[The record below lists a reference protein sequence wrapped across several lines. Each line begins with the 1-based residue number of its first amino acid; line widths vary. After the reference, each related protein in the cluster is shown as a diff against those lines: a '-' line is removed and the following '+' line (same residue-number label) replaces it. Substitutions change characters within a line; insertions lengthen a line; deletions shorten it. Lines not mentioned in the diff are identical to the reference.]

1 MAREKLDKEINIIEM
16 VKSWRY
22 FEQAIKYLLP
32 EKQRL
37 DFKERARYMT
47 INPDPDKAKEQ
58 SKSFAMMAK
67 RTMSIRRHNFSDGF
81 FSSEDEEVAKVAAKK
96 KIDAGND
103 TDSDAGL
110 PDGLRN
116 TALGKDNLTPLA
128 SDIIRI

>member
-47 INPDPDKAKEQ
+47 INPDPDKAKMGANLQ
-58 SKSFAMMAK
+58 
-67 RTMSIRRHNFSDGF
+67 
-81 FSSEDEEVAKVAAKK
+81 
-96 KIDAGND
+96 KIAH
-103 TDSDAGL
+103 S
-110 PDGLRN
+110 
-116 TALGKDNLTPLA
+116 
-128 SDIIRI
+128 